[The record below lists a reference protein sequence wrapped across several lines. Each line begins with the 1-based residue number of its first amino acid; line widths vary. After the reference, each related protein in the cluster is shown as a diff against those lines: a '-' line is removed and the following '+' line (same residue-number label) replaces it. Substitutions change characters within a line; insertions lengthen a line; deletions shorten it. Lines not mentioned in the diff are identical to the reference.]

1 MDIYSWLLL
10 IPLILIITLVFVKKT
25 TNKNIPYDLLAYIV
39 LSSMGIGWFIIGF
52 WNEGLSF
59 LGPIRAIVLF
69 GLIPYILY
77 SAISDYKKDKKTS

>member
-10 IPLILIITLVFVKKT
+10 ITLILLIAIVIVNKKT
-25 TNKNIPYDLLAYIV
+25 DKNLHYDLFASLIFS
-39 LSSMGIGWFIIGF
+39 LWGIGWFIVGF

-59 LGPIRAIVLF
+59 LGPLRAIVLF

-77 SAISDYKKDKKTS
+77 SAISDYKKDKNPS